1 MLILYNFFGCV
12 YMLHAGATTETS
24 SLSVGAIVAVVLATI
39 LLILAIVAIRL
50 VALAVEIKNRRH
62 KPPATNTIAIP
73 NLYAAN
79 DPTQPQAAG
88 EPIKLVNNPQQP
100 KTAEEGI
107 VIYDEVNDPQQ
118 PKPAEESYYY

>member
-1 MLILYNFFGCV
+1 M
-12 YMLHAGATTETS
+12 HAGATTESS

-73 NLYAAN
+73 NLYAGN
-79 DPTQPQAAG
+79 DPQPQAAG
-88 EPIKLVNNPQQP
+88 EAIKLVNNPQQP
-100 KTAEEGI
+100 KAAEEGI